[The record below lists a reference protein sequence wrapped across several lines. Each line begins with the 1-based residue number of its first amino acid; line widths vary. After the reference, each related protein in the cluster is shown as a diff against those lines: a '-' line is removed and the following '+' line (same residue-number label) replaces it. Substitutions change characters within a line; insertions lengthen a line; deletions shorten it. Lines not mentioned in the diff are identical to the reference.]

1 MRKTLLPA
9 SSVSSGNQHPAAAI
23 AVLFMNLSRSSVFVF
38 PFPPRAARRSPGP
51 VLVVAAHPDDECV
64 GAATCLLRA
73 GAAAAAVV
81 FLTDGAPRHAAWFA
95 PGQLGASR
103 ALYRQRRRREA
114 IAALA
119 RLGVP
124 RQRVL
129 FGPITDQELPC
140 QLSNGLRTLQRALR
154 RFRPR
159 WLLVP
164 AYEGG
169 HPDHDAASFLVTQLV
184 ASVTGPAPA
193 CWEYALY
200 SAPEGVLG
208 SHVAPPGAGWVRARL
223 SAREL
228 RLRRQALCCYRSQTA
243 TLEWLRRA
251 PECFRPLPTHDYL
264 RPPAGASPVYEQWG
278 MSWTAEALCRAFAS
292 FLPRGPVA

>member
-1 MRKTLLPA
+1 
-9 SSVSSGNQHPAAAI
+9 
-23 AVLFMNLSRSSVFVF
+23 MNLSRSSVFVF
-38 PFPPRAARRSPGP
+38 PFPPRAARHSPRP

-73 GAAAAAVV
+73 GAAACAVV
-81 FLTDGAPRHAAWFA
+81 FLTDGAPRQSDWFA
-95 PGQLGASR
+95 PGQSGTSR

-129 FGPITDQELPC
+129 FGRITDQELPC
-140 QLSNGLRTLQRALR
+140 HLSNGLQILQRALR
-154 RFRPR
+154 RFRPG

-169 HPDHDAASFLVTQLV
+169 HPDHDAASFLVTRLL
-184 ASVTGPAPA
+184 ASGAGPAPA

-200 SAPEGVLG
+200 SAPEGVLR
-208 SHVAPPGAGWVRARL
+208 SHVAPPGARCVRSRL
-223 SAREL
+223 SAKEV
-228 RLRRQALCCYRSQTA
+228 RLRQQALRCYRSQTA

-251 PECFRPLPTHDYL
+251 PECFRPLPKHDYL

-278 MSWTAEALCRAFAS
+278 MSWTAAALCGAFAS
-292 FLPRGPVA
+292 FPARAPLP